1 MFTTQLPT
9 KPGKYWVRNAP
20 VMQGLGLKKT
30 DIMDV
35 FWIRGYNEER
45 DKDDRTLC
53 VGIRGWDESISEFIA
68 RDKIH
73 PEWCGPL
80 TPPE

>member
-20 VMQGLGLKKT
+20 VMQGLGLNRI
-30 DIMDV
+30 DIMEV
-35 FWIRGYNEER
+35 FFIEEYIEHQRG
-45 DKDDRTLC
+45 KTLC
-53 VGIRGWDESISEFIA
+53 VGIRGWFESIEDFIS
-68 RDKIH
+68 REKKRP
-73 PEWCGPL
+73 PEWSGPL

>member
-1 MFTTQLPT
+1 ML
-9 KPGKYWVRNAP
+9 
-20 VMQGLGLKKT
+20 GLGLKRT

-35 FWIRGYNEER
+35 FWVEEYEEHQ
-45 DKDDRTLC
+45 KGKTLC
-53 VGIRGWDESISEFIA
+53 VGIRGWDESIESFVT
-68 RDKIH
+68 RYKDVH